1 MRSHS
6 ETEDLLLKLVRYIHG
21 GAWRDPLVDASS
33 FATTVDLLASTEVT
47 HAVAGYASINYRLSP
62 YPNHPTKPSSADD
75 PSRNAEHPDHINDVT
90 RALFFLE
97 EKYKISGRYVLVG
110 HSCGA
115 TLAFQVP
122 IEYNH
127 FTMVPQPAC
136 IIGSEGIYDIPSL
149 VKVHDHVPYYRQFCC
164 AAFGN
169 VEKAW
174 VEASP
179 YTAKTQAIWANTR
192 TLIISHSEEDD
203 LVEKEQATKMLE
215 RFAETP
221 EWHGQSRYTPVTGS
235 HNETWEKGTEMA
247 KIILEGLDSWRLG
260 RLASP
265 VRGKSHAHTS
275 SEAA

>member
-1 MRSHS
+1 M
-6 ETEDLLLKLVRYIHG
+6 
-21 GAWRDPLVDASS
+21 
-33 FATTVDLLASTEVT
+33 
-47 HAVAGYASINYRLSP
+47 
-62 YPNHPTKPSSADD
+62 
-75 PSRNAEHPDHINDVT
+75 T
-90 RALFFLE
+90 RALLFLE
-97 EKYKISGRYVLVG
+97 EKYKISGRYVLIG

-149 VKVHDHVPYYRQFCC
+149 VKVHDQVPFYRQFCC

-215 RFAETP
+215 RLAGTL
-221 EWHGQSRYTPVTGS
+221 EWHGQSRYAPVTGS

-247 KIILEGLDSWRLG
+247 KIILEGLDSWRLS

-265 VRGKSHAHTS
+265 VRGNRHAHTS